1 VYNLYKAFKTEV
13 ERKNPVSSFS
23 HLALNGNDI
32 MNLTGLKPGREVGK
46 MLTFI
51 LDKVVE
57 NPELNNKES
66 LEKLVLEELNHC
78 RKTNAVRLEF

>member
-1 VYNLYKAFKTEV
+1 
-13 ERKNPVSSFS
+13 
-23 HLALNGNDI
+23 
-32 MNLTGLKPGREVGK
+32 